1 MATTYSDQAALQNDP
16 KMGNRAA
23 AVQTTGDVRVADV
36 VYTLTGSEAANDIVN
51 LVKLPA
57 GSRVITSLCSVEV
70 ENPGTALVIDIGD
83 DDTTA
88 DADRYSD
95 GLTVSAGG
103 HFAFSAGGTV
113 AAAELAGHTLDSAS
127 WIQADV
133 KTATSLTA
141 SQKLRF
147 TIVYAVSG

>member
-23 AVQTTGDVRVADV
+23 SIQTSGALLVADV
-36 VYTLTGSEAANDIVN
+36 VYTLTGSEAADDLLN

-57 GSRVITSLCSVEV
+57 GARAITPLSSVEA

-83 DDTTA
+83 DDATA
-88 DADRYSD
+88 DEDRYSD
-95 GLTVSAGG
+95 GLTLSSGG
-103 HFAFSAGGTV
+103 RVEFSAGGTV
-113 AAAELAGHTLDSAS
+113 AAAELAGHTLTQAS
-127 WIQADV
+127 WIQAKV

-141 SQKLRF
+141 SQVLRF
-147 TIVYAVSG
+147 TIVYAATA

>member
-1 MATTYSDQAALQNDP
+1 M
-16 KMGNRAA
+16 
-23 AVQTTGDVRVADV
+23 QTARLEVSVD
-36 VYTLTGSEAANDIVN
+36 
-51 LVKLPA
+51 LP
-57 GSRVITSLCSVEV
+57 S
-70 ENPGTALVIDIGD
+70 PGTALVIDIGD

>member
-23 AVQTTGDVRVADV
+23 AVQTSGDIRVADV
-36 VYTLTGSEAANDIVN
+36 VYTLTGSESATDLINI
-51 LVKLPA
+51 VKLPA
-57 GSRVITSLCSVEV
+57 GCRLITALSSVEA
-70 ENPGTALVIDIGD
+70 ENPGTALVLDIGD

-88 DADRYSD
+88 DADRYCD
-95 GLTVSAGG
+95 ALTLSSGG
-103 HFAFSAGGTV
+103 RVDFSASGTV
-113 AAAELAGHTLDSAS
+113 AAAELAGHTLAAAS
-127 WIQADV
+127 WIQATV
-133 KTATSLTA
+133 MTATSLTA